1 MFFLEE
7 RLKSWL
13 NSLRAPTAG
22 RTRESGRRDT
32 LVDRFEE
39 KKGESEPK
47 DPSKREKWLEE
58 GEKKDKASSSG
69 DVKLAR
75 DDDESRVEDV
85 DLFDAV
91 RLHRYRSKDEE
102 KITHLFLHRL
112 VAASEPT
119 EISKLENR

>member
-1 MFFLEE
+1 M
-7 RLKSWL
+7 
-13 NSLRAPTAG
+13 
-22 RTRESGRRDT
+22 
-32 LVDRFEE
+32 
-39 KKGESEPK
+39 
-47 DPSKREKWLEE
+47 
-58 GEKKDKASSSG
+58 
-69 DVKLAR
+69 
-75 DDDESRVEDV
+75 EDV